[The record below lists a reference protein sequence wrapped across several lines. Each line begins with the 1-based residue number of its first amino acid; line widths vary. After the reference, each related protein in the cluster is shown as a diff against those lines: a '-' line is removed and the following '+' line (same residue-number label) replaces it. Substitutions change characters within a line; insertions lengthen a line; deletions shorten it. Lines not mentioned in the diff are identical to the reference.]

1 MSIVNGYVDIII
13 WVKILFFSPN
23 VIKQKQKQIGK
34 NTLKIVICV
43 YHLLILIVNEQYNVK
58 RDNLH
63 WT

>member
-34 NTLKIVICV
+34 NTLK
-43 YHLLILIVNEQYNVK
+43 LLFVFIIYLF
-58 RDNLH
+58 
-63 WT
+63 